1 MKKDT
6 QSIYDLPQGDL
17 QEEQP
22 RRLRQKKKP
31 RKWLWLTLIVL
42 VVLGAVAAAVLW
54 DANSFDGLRRSII
67 YARAEKDETG
77 CAKLYYYENDATS
90 RFAAIDGSLVTVAA
104 NQVRLLDE
112 RSQVLYQ
119 NSVRFLH
126 PDLVSG
132 GGVAVAYDIGGT
144 ALYALDS
151 KGLRW
156 QQETEG
162 ELLAVTVNPHG
173 YVTAVYNKSGAKAAV
188 TVWDS
193 NGAAVFTF
201 QSAQRFVMTA
211 ALGQDDRTLAAVTMG
226 QEDGKF
232 QSFLVLYHT
241 DSDKMVATTPVD
253 GGVAYALETLQREFC
268 AVTEQG
274 LYLLDSGGE
283 LKASYSYGGQFLRRC
298 VVGDGGWAALLLSR
312 YKSGGYASLITV
324 DGDGNELGGC
334 DIDGE
339 VLDISTAGRYVAVL
353 FSDRLTI
360 YDKYLTEVATLPDV
374 SEVRAVLMR
383 ADGGRFRRVAVPAV
397 RQRSRYDHFPDL

>member
-132 GGVAVAYDIGGT
+132 GGVD
-144 ALYALDS
+144 
-151 KGLRW
+151 R
-156 QQETEG
+156 
-162 ELLAVTVNPHG
+162 
-173 YVTAVYNKSGAKAAV
+173 KS
-188 TVWDS
+188 
-193 NGAAVFTF
+193 
-201 QSAQRFVMTA
+201 
-211 ALGQDDRTLAAVTMG
+211 
-226 QEDGKF
+226 
-232 QSFLVLYHT
+232 
-241 DSDKMVATTPVD
+241 
-253 GGVAYALETLQREFC
+253 
-268 AVTEQG
+268 
-274 LYLLDSGGE
+274 
-283 LKASYSYGGQFLRRC
+283 
-298 VVGDGGWAALLLSR
+298 VV
-312 YKSGGYASLITV
+312 
-324 DGDGNELGGC
+324 
-334 DIDGE
+334 
-339 VLDISTAGRYVAVL
+339 
-353 FSDRLTI
+353 
-360 YDKYLTEVATLPDV
+360 
-374 SEVRAVLMR
+374 
-383 ADGGRFRRVAVPAV
+383 
-397 RQRSRYDHFPDL
+397 

>member
-1 MKKDT
+1 MNKDT

-22 RRLRQKKKP
+22 RRLRQKKKS
-31 RKWLWLTLIVL
+31 RKWLWLTLTVL

-144 ALYALDS
+144 VLYALDS

-162 ELLAVTVNPHG
+162 ELIAVTVNPHG

-383 ADGGRFRRVAVPAV
+383 ADGSAVLAGASGASLYLP
-397 RQRSRYDHFPDL
+397 

>member
-22 RRLRQKKKP
+22 RRLRQKKKS

-104 NQVRLLDE
+104 NQVRVLDE

-383 ADGGRFRRVAVPAV
+383 ADGSTVLAGASGASLYLP
-397 RQRSRYDHFPDL
+397 

>member
-226 QEDGKF
+226 QENGKF

-241 DSDKMVATTPVD
+241 ASDKMVVTTPVD

-298 VVGDGGWAALLLSR
+298 VVGDGGWAALLL
-312 YKSGGYASLITV
+312 
-324 DGDGNELGGC
+324 
-334 DIDGE
+334 
-339 VLDISTAGRYVAVL
+339 
-353 FSDRLTI
+353 RL
-360 YDKYLTEVATLPDV
+360 LQP
-374 SEVRAVLMR
+374 
-383 ADGGRFRRVAVPAV
+383 AVPLADCLV
-397 RQRSRYDHFPDL
+397 ETFSAIGTVGMSTGITRQLGALSRALLIFLMYCGRVGSLSFSLALFEKRSRPPVTQPTETLIIG

>member
-31 RKWLWLTLIVL
+31 RKWLWLTLTVL

-383 ADGGRFRRVAVPAV
+383 ADGSAVLAGASGALLYLP
-397 RQRSRYDHFPDL
+397 

>member
-22 RRLRQKKKP
+22 RRLRQTKKP
-31 RKWLWLTLIVL
+31 RKWLWLTLTVL

-104 NQVRLLDE
+104 NQVRVLDE

-162 ELLAVTVNPHG
+162 ELIAVTVNPHG

-193 NGAAVFTF
+193 SGAAVFTF

-253 GGVAYALETLQREFC
+253 GGVAYALETMQREFC

-274 LYLLDSGGE
+274 LYLLDSGGD

-383 ADGGRFRRVAVPAV
+383 ADGSAVLAGASGASLYLP
-397 RQRSRYDHFPDL
+397 

>member
-144 ALYALDS
+144 ARYALDS

-162 ELLAVTVNPHG
+162 ELIAVTVNPHG

-383 ADGGRFRRVAVPAV
+383 ADGSAVLAGASGASLYLP
-397 RQRSRYDHFPDL
+397 

>member
-22 RRLRQKKKP
+22 RRLRQKKKS
-31 RKWLWLTLIVL
+31 RKWLWLTLTVL

-193 NGAAVFTF
+193 NGTAVFTF

-383 ADGGRFRRVAVPAV
+383 ADGSAVLAGASGASLYLP
-397 RQRSRYDHFPDL
+397 

>member
-104 NQVRLLDE
+104 NQVRVLDE

-132 GGVAVAYDIGGT
+132 GGVAVSYDIGGT

-162 ELLAVTVNPHG
+162 ELIAVTVNPHG

-383 ADGGRFRRVAVPAV
+383 ADGSAVLAGASGASLYLP
-397 RQRSRYDHFPDL
+397 

>member
-31 RKWLWLTLIVL
+31 RKWLWLTLTVL

-104 NQVRLLDE
+104 NQVRVLDE

-162 ELLAVTVNPHG
+162 ELIAVTVNPHG

-193 NGAAVFTF
+193 SGAAVFTF

-353 FSDRLTI
+353 FSDRLTV

-383 ADGGRFRRVAVPAV
+383 ADGSAVLAGASGASLYLP
-397 RQRSRYDHFPDL
+397 

>member
-104 NQVRLLDE
+104 NQVRVLDE

-162 ELLAVTVNPHG
+162 ELIAVTVNPHG

-383 ADGGRFRRVAVPAV
+383 ADGSAVLAGASGASLYLP
-397 RQRSRYDHFPDL
+397 

>member
-298 VVGDGGWAALLLSR
+298 VVGDGGWAALLMSR

-383 ADGGRFRRVAVPAV
+383 ADGSAVLAGASGASLYLP
-397 RQRSRYDHFPDL
+397 

>member
-119 NSVRFLH
+119 NSVRFLR

-312 YKSGGYASLITV
+312 YKSGGYASLIIV

-383 ADGGRFRRVAVPAV
+383 ADGSAVLAGASGASLYLP
-397 RQRSRYDHFPDL
+397 

>member
-104 NQVRLLDE
+104 NQVRVLDE

-144 ALYALDS
+144 VLYALDS

-162 ELLAVTVNPHG
+162 ELIAVTVNPHG
-173 YVTAVYNKSGAKAAV
+173 YVTAVYNRSGAKAAV

-383 ADGGRFRRVAVPAV
+383 ADGSAVLAGASGASLYLP
-397 RQRSRYDHFPDL
+397 

>member
-31 RKWLWLTLIVL
+31 RKWLWLTLTVL

-162 ELLAVTVNPHG
+162 ELIAVTVNPHG
-173 YVTAVYNKSGAKAAV
+173 YVTAVYNRSGAKAAV

-193 NGAAVFTF
+193 SGAAVFTF

-383 ADGGRFRRVAVPAV
+383 ADGSAVLAGASGASLYLP
-397 RQRSRYDHFPDL
+397 

>member
-22 RRLRQKKKP
+22 RRLRQKKKS

-353 FSDRLTI
+353 FSNRLTI

-383 ADGGRFRRVAVPAV
+383 ADGSAVLAGASGASLYLP
-397 RQRSRYDHFPDL
+397 

>member
-22 RRLRQKKKP
+22 RRLRQKKKS
-31 RKWLWLTLIVL
+31 RKWLWLTLTVL

-162 ELLAVTVNPHG
+162 ELIAVTVNPHG

-193 NGAAVFTF
+193 SGAAVFTF

-383 ADGGRFRRVAVPAV
+383 ADGSAVLAGASGASLYLP
-397 RQRSRYDHFPDL
+397 